1 MSRFVALYRL
11 PESSSEAARF
21 VDAYRETH
29 LPLVA
34 RTPGLTAVEVCRVR
48 ATVVGSPALMLMAT
62 LTFADDAAMDA
73 AMSTPQWRASGR
85 NLAEIG
91 GLELA
96 TMFTLDPAET
106 IALGS

>member
-11 PESSSEAARF
+11 PESSAEATRF
-21 VDAYRETH
+21 ESAYRESH

-34 RTPGLTAVEVCRVR
+34 RTPGLTSIDVCRVR
-48 ATVVGSPALMLMAT
+48 TTVVGSPGLRLMAT
-62 LTFADDAAMDA
+62 MTFADDTAMDA
-73 AMSTPQWRASGR
+73 AMTTPEWRASGR

-96 TMFTLDPAET
+96 TMFTLDPSET
-106 IALGS
+106 IPLGS